1 MIATWMFYTLV
12 VSGLIAMGARGLDEL
27 GRSLRLST
35 RFLWLAALWATVS
48 LAALAPLRASSGTDG
63 ASITMAELAAAGS
76 TAAVETIGRPD
87 ALPGLLR
94 RTVAGIREVVQWPL
108 GVAAP
113 LAGGDAGTW
122 LGLGWLALSLGF
134 LGVGTATVLRYRA
147 ARRMWPVLEVS
158 GTRVRVAPT
167 VGPAVLGL
175 LRPEIVVPEWLMRS
189 STEEQRLVILH
200 EREHLDAR
208 DPLVLA
214 TGCVAAVLLPWNP
227 IAWWMLL
234 RLRVAV
240 EVDCDARVLR
250 HGVRPRAYA
259 SMLID
264 LAGRGSGLSLGVP
277 ALAGSTSTL
286 ERRLYAMS
294 TRFSRTGILR
304 AGAFGLLGTAALLA
318 ACDTRMPTAAEVEQM
333 DVAAVEAQAQHFRL
347 LDPDTENVR
356 YFIDGAEVSAAEAR
370 GFLADRIAQVEVVRA
385 TGETTARIG
394 LRSRDNEVEVHGSDY
409 TNGSHADVRVLRIP
423 REGEDGTRAR
433 VLVRRQ
439 GEPGVTS
446 VTDGEFAGL
455 LVIDGIRVEPTEL
468 RNLRPDRIERM
479 EVIKGQAATE
489 MYDDPR
495 AAQGVIRITTKA
507 GTGLR

>member
-1 MIATWMFYTLV
+1 MIATWMFYTLL
-12 VSGLIAMGARGLDEL
+12 VSGLIAIGARGLDEL
-27 GRSLRLST
+27 CRSLRLPT

-63 ASITMAELAAAGS
+63 AWISMAELAASGS
-76 TAAVETIGRPD
+76 TGAVETTRPD
-87 ALPGLLR
+87 VLGGSVGRLLD
-94 RTVAGIREVVQWPL
+94 GIREGVQWPL

-134 LGVGTATVLRYRA
+134 LVVGTATVLRYRA
-147 ARRMWPVLEVS
+147 ARRMWPVREV
-158 GTRVRVAPT
+158 GGARVRVAPT

-189 STEEQRLVILH
+189 SPEEQRLVILH
-200 EREHLDAR
+200 EREHLAAR

-214 TGCVAAVLLPWNP
+214 SGCVVAALLPWNP

-234 RLRVAV
+234 RLRIAV

-250 HGVRPRAYA
+250 HGVRPRAYG

-294 TRFSRTGILR
+294 TRFSRTGVLR
-304 AGAFGLLGTAALLA
+304 AGAFGLLGAAALLV
-318 ACDTRMPTAAEVEQM
+318 ACDTRMPTAADVEQM
-333 DVAAVEAQAQHFRL
+333 DVAAVEAQAQRFRL
-347 LDPDTENVR
+347 LGPETENVR
-356 YFIDGAEVSAAEAR
+356 YFIDGAEVSAVEAR

-385 TGETTARIG
+385 TGETTARIQ
-394 LRSRDNEVEVHGSDY
+394 LRSRDNEVEVHGSDHS
-409 TNGSHADVRVLRIP
+409 NGSAADVRVLRIP
-423 REGEDGTRAR
+423 QEGEIGTGAR
-433 VLVRRQ
+433 VFVRRQ
-439 GEPGVTS
+439 GEPGVNS
-446 VTDGEFAGL
+446 IPAGEFAGL
-455 LVIDGIRVEPTEL
+455 LLIDGVRVEPTEL

-489 MYDDPR
+489 IHDDPR
-495 AAQGVIRITTKA
+495 AAQGVIRITTKDGA
-507 GTGLR
+507 GFR